1 MTKYRDP
8 SFQERIASA
17 ARAREDVL
25 ARLKSK
31 PPLDEGVAAARVA
44 AQRLKDAAKQEERRL
59 ARLAADEAKAAKRA
73 EREKQA
79 ASGAAAQKPELTEAE
94 RKAARDARYLARKSR
109 TTS

>member
-1 MTKYRDP
+1 
-8 SFQERIASA
+8 
-17 ARAREDVL
+17 
-25 ARLKSK
+25 LKSK

-44 AQRLKDAAKQEERRL
+44 AQRIKDAAKLEERRL
-59 ARLAADEAKAAKRA
+59 ARLAADEAKAARRA

-79 ASGAAAQKPELTEAE
+79 AAAQKPELTEAE